1 MTRLSRVLATLLLL
15 SLPPLP
21 RLAADQHPEE
31 EAILAA
37 TLKQQIE
44 FFLDE
49 GARARRT
56 VVCLGI
62 NPGHAPQSPSREFL
76 ARFVKE
82 PAARGLGACERKP
95 KEAIESTSGAPA
107 VIVTA
112 GPIEWIAEDEA
123 WVTVAHFRTRLH
135 SGIGRYR
142 VVRERSGWV
151 SLGPIYRDG
160 PL

>member
-1 MTRLSRVLATLLLL
+1 MIRLSRALAPVLL
-15 SLPPLP
+15 SLQVLP
-21 RLAADQHPEE
+21 CLAVDRHPEE
-31 EAILAA
+31 DAILAA
-37 TLKQQIE
+37 TLKQQLD

-49 GARARRT
+49 TARARRT

-62 NPGHAPQSPSREFL
+62 NPGQAPQSPSREFL

-82 PAARGLGACERKP
+82 PAARGLGACERNP
-95 KEAIESTSGAPA
+95 KEAVESTSGAPA

-112 GPIEWIAEDEA
+112 GPIEWIADDEA
-123 WVTVAHFRTRLH
+123 WVTVSHFRTRLH

-151 SLGPIYRDG
+151 SLGPIFRDG